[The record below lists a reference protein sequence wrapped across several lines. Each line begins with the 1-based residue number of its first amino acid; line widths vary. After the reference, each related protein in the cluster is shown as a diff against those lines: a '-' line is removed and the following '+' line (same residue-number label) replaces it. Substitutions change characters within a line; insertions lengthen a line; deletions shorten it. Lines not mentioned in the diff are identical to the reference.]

1 MYPKANI
8 PISYELCLLK
18 RKHFPQTCVSL
29 DFSKNYLKM
38 QKEKNKNFLF
48 VFTCQCQIED
58 SVYFKHN
65 DSKATQSILQ

>member
-1 MYPKANI
+1 
-8 PISYELCLLK
+8 
-18 RKHFPQTCVSL
+18 
-29 DFSKNYLKM
+29 M

-65 DSKATQSILQ
+65 DSKATKYSAIISAVFPTHLEPGITFQV